1 MKCKSCEG
9 DVPPKFAHSIAVNCC
24 PLCGN
29 EIMEAELQS
38 ALTEL
43 KSAMSIAKLYPDEVF
58 DWLKSNYSLIPQSS
72 VSIQLAAMESTMN
85 TRVQAEMDKFKANY
99 FKATPA
105 NLKRAEENS
114 ILDQD
119 GNQVVGETIQ
129 APEQTNKFMK
139 NAGVNKMVSQ
149 NDRYREIV
157 KEIKKNG
164 APALMSEGGGAGVI
178 SPDMLQQAWEAEDTE
193 EMGAYFGNGPGV
205 SSGLDSDM
213 DGDDE
218 GVPAFVLS
226 MANQAKQSNGGTYN
240 PKDVAALQ
248 QLHGKARRASN
259 ALNNGGSVG
268 LIKR

>member
-9 DVPPKFAHSIAVNCC
+9 EVPPKFAHSIAVNCC
-24 PLCGN
+24 PLCGS
-29 EIMEAELQS
+29 EIMEAELQL

-43 KSAMSIAKLYPDEVF
+43 KSAMAITKSYPDEVF
-58 DWLKSNYSLIPQSS
+58 DWLKSNYNLITQTS
-72 VSIQLAAMESTMN
+72 VSQQLAAMEATVNMK
-85 TRVQAEMDKFKANY
+85 VQAEMDKFKASY
-99 FKATPA
+99 FKATPS
-105 NLKRAEENS
+105 NMKKAEAES
-114 ILDQD
+114 FTDKD
-119 GNQVVGETIQ
+119 GNQIAGETIQ

-149 NDRYREIV
+149 NDHYKKIV
-157 KEIKKNG
+157 SELKKNG
-164 APALMSEGGGAGVI
+164 SPALMSEDGAAGVI
-178 SPDMLQQAWEAEDTE
+178 NPDMLQQAWEAEDSE
-193 EMGAYFGNGPGV
+193 QIGAYFGAGPGV
-205 SSGLDSDM
+205 ASGLDSDM

-218 GVPAFVLS
+218 GIPSVVMS
-226 MANQAKQSNGGTYN
+226 MASQAKQGNGGNYN